1 MEAHVSRS
9 FDGNHRRI
17 LIADPNAAFRESL
30 AQHLRAGGFEVVTAA
45 TGQSAFSVLRDWHRP
60 IGWLYTRADLPGLI
74 DGWILADEFREGQPD
89 RAAVIAASRG
99 RASAQGHVVLDEPS
113 LTAALDALLAVASA
127 KAVEAGP
134 ATTNTD
140 PQRPAA

>member
-9 FDGNHRRI
+9 LDGNHRRI

-45 TGQSAFSVLRDWHRP
+45 TGQSAFSVLRDWHHP
-60 IGWLYTRADLPGLI
+60 VGWLYTRANLPGLI
-74 DGWILADEFREGQPD
+74 DGWILADEYHDRYPG

-113 LTAALDALLAVASA
+113 LAAALDAIHSVATTE
-127 KAVEAGP
+127 KP
-134 ATTNTD
+134 ATSADAD
-140 PQRPAA
+140 PQSLAA

>member
-1 MEAHVSRS
+1 V
-9 FDGNHRRI
+9 DT
-17 LIADPNAAFRESL
+17 DTAFRESL
-30 AQHLRAGGFEVVTAA
+30 TRHLRAIGFEVVTAA
-45 TGQSAFSVLRDWHRP
+45 AGESAFSLLRDWQRP

-74 DGWILADEFREGQPD
+74 DGWILADEFREGRPD
-89 RAAVIAASRG
+89 RAAVIAASRE
-99 RASAQGHVVLDEPS
+99 RVSVQGHVVLSEPS

-140 PQRPAA
+140 PQRLAA